1 MAAHS
6 SSTKMTFSWL
16 DQLRRIV
23 WKELTSFSPF
33 CGRQD
38 IRFPQGRLRFARILS
53 NSSGF
58 TSHKDNI
65 DWTLKGNRPSALFQ
79 PPRLIDRLEKF

>member
-1 MAAHS
+1 
-6 SSTKMTFSWL
+6 MTFCWL

-23 WKELTSFSPF
+23 WKELATFSPF

-38 IRFPQGRLRFARILS
+38 TRFPKRKFRFARILS
-53 NSSGF
+53 NTSGF

-65 DWTLKGNRPSALFQ
+65 DWALRGNRLSIPCQ
-79 PPRLIDRLEKF
+79 PPRSIDRLENF